1 MLSLSNELQVSSHY
15 PEERAA
21 PFSFHSTRG
30 ASRHRRSRS

>member
-1 MLSLSNELQVSSHY
+1 LHY
-15 PEERAA
+15 PEELAA